1 MFIVTCK
8 AMNKLSLTL
17 GLTLC
22 LSLFNTVS
30 AQECSDGLHR
40 PLRLTFSKAKVNSFG
55 DARWSSTKPRHA
67 HMLAGRTRARGKNKY
82 AVQTGKIDF
91 PLERAA
97 LLCLTGI
104 GVGYLGQGD
113 QQWVGVPAVLVAV
126 AMPFPGQSRNGQF
139 SASSRRRSKL
149 LGLFS
154 YIVAYGVG
162 LGVGEQL
169 ILKPTVQ

>member
-1 MFIVTCK
+1 
-8 AMNKLSLTL
+8 MNKLSLTL

-55 DARWSSTKPRHA
+55 DARWSSTKPRYG
-67 HMLAGRTRARGKNKY
+67 HMLSSSKRVRGKNKY
-82 AVQTGKIDF
+82 AVKSGAVDF

-97 LLCLTGI
+97 ILCLTGI

-139 SASSRRRSKL
+139 SASSRRKSKL
-149 LGLFS
+149 LGLFA
-154 YIVAYGVG
+154 YVVAYGVG

>member
-1 MFIVTCK
+1 
-8 AMNKLSLTL
+8 MNRLSFTL

-30 AQECSDGLHR
+30 AQECSDGLHKQM
-40 PLRLTFSKAKVNSFG
+40 RLTFSKSKVNSFG
-55 DARWSSTKPRHA
+55 DARWSSTKPRYGH
-67 HMLAGRTRARGKNKY
+67 LLSTSKRARGKNKY
-82 AVQTGKIDF
+82 AVKTGKVDF

-97 LLCLTGI
+97 ILCLTGV
-104 GVGYLGQGD
+104 GVGYLGQG
-113 QQWVGVPAVLVAV
+113 QHQAVGVPAVLVAV
-126 AMPFPGQSRNGQF
+126 AMPFPGQSRQGQF

-149 LGLFS
+149 LGLFA
-154 YIVAYGVG
+154 YVVAYGVG